1 MDFFGN
7 EDSPQ
12 KSTETEQKIAENNPE
27 TNVRSKARKIPKQL
41 ARKGKNADQ
50 QSNVVVTK
58 EEQDFFADFLDE
70 GAQSKPAEV
79 PAKSRSDKTD
89 IMNNYFGE
97 KSKENSGKPGN
108 GFGEPQAQDFDI
120 FGDSAQAHHQ

>member
-12 KSTETEQKIAENNPE
+12 KSTEIEQKIPENNTG
-27 TNVRSKARKIPKQL
+27 TNVGPKARKLPKQL
-41 ARKGKNADQ
+41 ARKSKNADQ
-50 QSNVVVTK
+50 QSNVGVTI

-79 PAKSRSDKTD
+79 PAKTQSDKTD

-97 KSKENSGKPGN
+97 SPQENSGKPGN
-108 GFGEPQAQDFDI
+108 DCFGGPQDFDI
-120 FGDSAQAHHQ
+120 FGDSAQANQK